1 MTEDVE
7 EIEELSED
15 FDENYELFIAHAI
28 DMGCVWALE
37 GEDGFALC
45 PSVDNEDIDV
55 MPLWSQPEY
64 AQVHAKD
71 EWAKYE
77 CVPIATEELLDEWLE
92 GLHGDLILVGVNWNE
107 AMEGV
112 EIEPLDLLEDI
123 DKASSD

>member
-1 MTEDVE
+1 MTEEVE

-15 FDENYELFIAHAI
+15 FDENYELFIADAL
-28 DMGCVWALE
+28 DTGCVWALE
-37 GEDGFALC
+37 GEEGFALC
-45 PSVDNEDIDV
+45 PSVDSEDIDV

-64 AQVHAKD
+64 AQVHSKD

-77 CVPIATEELLDEWLE
+77 VVPIATEELLDEWLE